1 MLIVGQEQQN
11 GSKKEDVMRATIN
24 TLIALLATTPA
35 YAANGA
41 TDEPG
46 LLVWAFMG
54 FCAVILVGQL
64 VPAAMLVIGA
74 IKGLATHKEEAKDH

>member
-1 MLIVGQEQQN
+1 
-11 GSKKEDVMRATIN
+11 MRAAITTILA
-24 TLIALLATTPA
+24 TLATTPA

-41 TDEPG
+41 TEEPG

-64 VPAAMLVIGA
+64 VPAAMLLVGA
-74 IKGLATHKEEAKDH
+74 VKGLATNPKEAKNN

>member
-1 MLIVGQEQQN
+1 
-11 GSKKEDVMRATIN
+11 MRAAITTILA
-24 TLIALLATTPA
+24 TLATTPA

-54 FCAVILVGQL
+54 FLSLIHISE
-64 VPAAMLVIGA
+64 P
-74 IKGLATHKEEAKDH
+74 TRPY

>member
-1 MLIVGQEQQN
+1 MEI
-11 GSKKEDVMRATIN
+11 KKEDVMRATIN
-24 TLIALLATTPA
+24 TIIALLATTPA

-54 FCAVILVGQL
+54 FCAVIVVGQL

-74 IKGLATHKEEAKDH
+74 IKGLAAHKEEAKDH